1 MFRPALVFVA
11 MTFAVFLVCAATVA
25 TARDTAI
32 CRPAVMRWLRRPFA
46 SASSALGL
54 RLRLAEG

>member
-1 MFRPALVFVA
+1 
-11 MTFAVFLVCAATVA
+11 MTFAVFLVCAATLA

-46 SASSALGL
+46 STLTALSL